1 MAGIGRS
8 SCGSNAT
15 GAHATTNVIPAE
27 AGIQCHLRIPV
38 FAGMTKLLQR
48 LQQGRQVL
56 QA

>member
-15 GAHATTNVIPAE
+15 GAHATINVIPAE
-27 AGIQCHLRIPV
+27 AGIQCHLRIPA